1 MSSGVHCWRLLARE
15 ERKGD
20 VVGSPCRVSIG
31 EMSHV
36 RFDPWMMRPTDDV
49 DDICEALRDP
59 VLKYAQCTFLS
70 FSQGRCRLIYNILRE
85 LNIDM
90 LPMKFMEPE
99 HEIIYFFVCCTLVY
113 YSFPFLLHFYDGK
126 EAKVVF

>member
-1 MSSGVHCWRLLARE
+1 M
-15 ERKGD
+15 
-20 VVGSPCRVSIG
+20 
-31 EMSHV
+31 

-99 HEIIYFFVCCTLVY
+99 HEIIYFFVCCTLSCCPFPYTFKY
-113 YSFPFLLHFYDGK
+113 YYGK
-126 EAKVVF
+126 EAEAVF